1 MKNKRQ
7 GGKRQGAGRKP
18 LADKRVAIRFFP
30 LQSRVTLLGEETVKD
45 LCLSTVENAYERGL
59 LAVAKKK
66 KNVR

>member
-1 MKNKRQ
+1 MKKKQ
-7 GGKRQGAGRKP
+7 GGKRKGAGRKP

-30 LQSRVTLLGEETVKD
+30 LQSRVTLLGEDTVKY
-45 LCLSTVENAYERGL
+45 LCLSTVEDAYERGL